1 MSEDIDIDRKTGAVF
16 KHKGYKVI
24 KYINKGAFGSVY
36 KVENVKRHETNAV
49 KVSSWPRINL
59 T

>member
-1 MSEDIDIDRKTGAVF
+1 MSQRFDIDPKTSAVF

-36 KVENVKRHETNAV
+36 KVENVKRSEINAV
-49 KVSSWPRINL
+49 KVSF
-59 T
+59 